1 MFTKQRKTTIFLPGM
16 IYTWIKSIIF
26 LKIQDNMYF
35 SKALLSSQILL
46 NYLKQSRS
54 ITLVA
59 LQSERKYD
67 FKNFKCQFESVF
79 FCLVFQLYQHF
90 FFSPGPLLVINFKV
104 GIEGDNFSN
113 DKGCKEIN
121 SSKLLTHP
129 NKKSP

>member
-59 LQSERKYD
+59 LQSERKYMTLRTL
-67 FKNFKCQFESVF
+67 NVSSN
-79 FCLVFQLYQHF
+79 L
-90 FFSPGPLLVINFKV
+90 FFSALSFNFIN
-104 GIEGDNFSN
+104 ISFSLQ
-113 DKGCKEIN
+113 DLC
-121 SSKLLTHP
+121 
-129 NKKSP
+129 